1 MNTEQRE
8 EQRERRRASND
19 QFGSTEREERL
30 SRRRDRDR
38 LRRERETNED
48 AQVRL
53 AFT

>member
-8 EQRERRRASND
+8 EQSERLRASND

-38 LRRERETNED
+38 HRRERETNED